1 MSTLGTEEVY
11 QEIFDYTKTQLT
23 NVLLDPYGAKLF
35 PEEGMT
41 DFVPN
46 IVMRQIDYSL
56 NSESLSHDQQR
67 FGLALEVN
75 IYARDINSTVNI
87 PRRTIVNSLSD
98 LMFDF
103 LFNHFGLNITGRDPI
118 PNLDKTVYRMLMRF
132 DGEID
137 ENKVIYR

>member
-23 NVLLDPYGAKLF
+23 NVLLNPYGAKLF

-98 LMFDF
+98 LMFDI

-132 DGEID
+132 NGDID